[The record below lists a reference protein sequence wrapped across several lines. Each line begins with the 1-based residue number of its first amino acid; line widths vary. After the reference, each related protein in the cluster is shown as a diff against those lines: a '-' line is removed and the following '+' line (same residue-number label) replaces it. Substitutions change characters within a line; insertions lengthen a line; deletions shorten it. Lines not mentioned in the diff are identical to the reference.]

1 MLKLLKKLEMTIN
14 GSTELV
20 ERIDK
25 GVLYAYKKFLER
37 KEKNKEK
44 IAISKDGVT
53 KIVDANDINVS
64 FEKGI

>member
-1 MLKLLKKLEMTIN
+1 MTIN

-37 KEKNKEK
+37 KEKK
-44 IAISKDGVT
+44 
-53 KIVDANDINVS
+53 
-64 FEKGI
+64 

>member
-25 GVLYAYKKFLER
+25 GILYAYKKFLER

>member
-1 MLKLLKKLEMTIN
+1 MTIN

>member
-1 MLKLLKKLEMTIN
+1 MTIN

-25 GVLYAYKKFLER
+25 GILYAYKKFLER